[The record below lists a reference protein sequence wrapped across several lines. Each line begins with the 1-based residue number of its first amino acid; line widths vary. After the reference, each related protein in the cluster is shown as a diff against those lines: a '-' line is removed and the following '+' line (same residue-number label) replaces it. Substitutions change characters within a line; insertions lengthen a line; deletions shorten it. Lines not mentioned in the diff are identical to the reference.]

1 VFRIDDLR
9 LYQLLDSAPEASFDD
24 LTCLAAHICQ
34 APIAFISF
42 LDANHQWLKSQ
53 IGMSEGTAHR
63 YLDFCEH
70 AIRFHVITPEEEIV
84 TPPYFSEEKSPAIP
98 AAKSAYTIAHNY
110 PVIIEDVAS
119 DKRFTNH
126 TLVASKP
133 GVRFYVGIPIIAPE
147 GLTLGIL
154 SIMDLQPRELTQS
167 SINALQILTR
177 QVAGQVDLRRKLVN
191 LGGKALK
198 LEDIIN
204 NRKQIWEMVQSERDF
219 FSAALNSV
227 SALVVVIDPWGK
239 IVRFNRTCE
248 QMTGYSISEVEG
260 KYFYDLFAR
269 PENSELK
276 TVFDDGDRN
285 SYLGIQIPK
294 QYENYCTSR
303 DGNHRW
309 IAWSNTTIEDTK
321 GSIKYIICTGVDI
334 TERRKAVA
342 EIHKSQQLLNLIIEN
357 IPHTIFV
364 KEAQKLKYVTF
375 NKAGAE
381 LVGDESEELIGK
393 TDYDIFSKTEADL
406 FTSKDREVLVNG
418 KMLDIPEE
426 TILTKKHGLRIVHT
440 QKIPILDETG
450 KPQYLLGIAQDI
462 TESKQAAETMIL
474 LERAMAASSNGI
486 VISDN
491 TQPDQPIIYCNPAFE
506 KMTGYSY
513 SEVIGKNCRFLQSP
527 NGESESARQEIR
539 EALSSERECHVVLKN
554 YRKDGSCFWNDL
566 AIAPVRDSAGRLTHF
581 VGIQTDI
588 TDRKQAEEALKQSE
602 ERYRL
607 LAENST
613 DLISRHTPEGIYLYA
628 SPACRA
634 LLGYEPE
641 ELIGNSAYQFFHP
654 EDLAALQKIR
664 SNPFNSKEIYTISYR
679 IRCKDESYIWFET
692 TCHSISDRN
701 ENVQELVAVSR
712 DITERKHT
720 EASLW
725 ERSRLSILE
734 AEVGVALGGSGTIAT
749 ILNRC
754 TEAMVQYLEA
764 KGAGIWTFNQ
774 QTKQLELQAASGV
787 QNGDGRNFWYP
798 EAGSR
803 KPEAGKRKK
812 EKSEG
817 KRDEEKGALLNLLIQ
832 NPETLLGAKLSLG
845 NLQNPE
851 PLIASAAEESPIVYP
866 LIVEERLVGVMV
878 LNPNQPVTKGA
889 KEVLGWVGNAI
900 AVAIDRVKAR
910 EELLSRREGLLFRL
924 ASQIRD
930 SLDLNTILGTAVN
943 EIRTLL
949 KIDQCHFLW
958 YLPGV
963 SNLFSFAVTH
973 EAGNPEVSNR
983 LLEYP
988 PEQVKVLAIK
998 IRDRQTVRIDDVA
1011 TVSNIDSRMRDF
1023 LVSANI
1029 SSQLLLPLETRSGQL
1044 GAVVCNHYSG
1054 KREWSDSEVELL
1066 QAVVDQ
1072 LAIAIDQAELYAQ
1085 TRAAALA
1092 AQTQAFHLSDALQN
1106 LQQKEAQLIQNEKMS
1121 SLGQMVA
1128 GVAHEINNPVNFIYG
1143 NLTYCEDYVREILQ
1157 LLRIY
1162 QKHYPDPIPEVEELA
1177 ADIDLDFIVEDLPKI
1192 LSSMEMGAERIRQI
1206 VLSLRNFSR
1215 LDEAEM
1221 KPVDIHEGIEST
1233 LLILHNRLKSK
1244 GKDSGVE
1251 VVKEL
1256 GILPKVECYAGQ
1268 LNQVFMNVIGNAIDA
1283 LEHQPEPRTVKIM
1296 TGVMVEEEFVQ
1307 SAIENPE
1314 FVVIRIRD
1322 SGPGITENVKN
1333 RLFDPFFTTKPV
1345 GKGTGLGLSISYQIV
1360 VEKHGGIL
1368 KCISQP
1374 GQGAEFWIQ
1383 IPVNPPLYL
1392 RPKNQLQN

>member
-1 VFRIDDLR
+1 MFRLDDLR

-24 LTCLAAHICQ
+24 LTCLATHICQ

-53 IGMSEGTAHR
+53 IGISEGNAHR

-70 AIRFHVITPEEEIV
+70 AIRFNVITPDTEIV
-84 TPPYFSEEKSPAIP
+84 THPDLFAEASPAP
-98 AAKSAYTIAHNY
+98 TPTTKSAYAVANNCPT
-110 PVIIEDVAS
+110 IIEDITL

-126 TLVASKP
+126 PLVISKP
-133 GVRFYVGIPIIAPE
+133 GVRFYIGIPITAPE

-154 SIMDLQPRELTQS
+154 SIMDWQPRKLTQDC
-167 SINALQILTR
+167 INALQILTR

-191 LGGKALK
+191 LGGKVLK

-227 SALVVVIDPWGK
+227 SALVVVIDPLGK

-248 QMTGYSISEVEG
+248 RMTGYSISEVEG
-260 KYFYDLFAR
+260 KYFYDLFEQAEN
-269 PENSELK
+269 PEFK
-276 TVFDDGDRN
+276 TN
-285 SYLGIQIPK
+285 PESSNNNNYLGIQIPK
-294 QYENYCTSR
+294 NYENYCTTR
-303 DGNHRW
+303 DGIRRW

-342 EIHKSQQLLNLIIEN
+342 EIHKSQQLLNLTIEN
-357 IPHTIFV
+357 IPHTVFV
-364 KEAQKLKYVTF
+364 KEAKELKYVSF

-381 LVGDESEELIGK
+381 LVGYEPEELIGK
-393 TDYDIFSKTEADL
+393 SDYDIFSKTEAES
-406 FTSKDREVLVNG
+406 FINKDREVLAKG

-426 TILTKKHGLRIVHT
+426 IILTKNHGLRILHT
-440 QKIPILDETG
+440 QKIPIFDENG
-450 KPQYLLGIAQDI
+450 KPQYLLGISQDI
-462 TESKQAAETMIL
+462 TENKQAAETMIL
-474 LERAMAASSNGI
+474 LERAIAASSNGI

-491 TQPDQPIIYCNPAFE
+491 TQPDNPIIYCNPAFE
-506 KMTGYSY
+506 KMTGYTY
-513 SEVIGKNCRFLQSP
+513 SEVIGKNCRFLQSGK
-527 NGESESARQEIR
+527 GESDSARKEIR
-539 EALSSERECHVVLKN
+539 DALRSERECHVVLKN
-554 YRKDGSCFWNDL
+554 YRKDGSYFWNEL
-566 AIAPVRDSAGRLTHF
+566 AISPVRDTSGRLTHF
-581 VGIQTDI
+581 VGVQTDI
-588 TDRKQAEEALKQSE
+588 TERKQAEEALKQSE

-613 DLISRHTPEGIYLYA
+613 DLISRHTPEGVYLYA
-628 SPACRA
+628 SPACRD

-641 ELIGNSAYQFFHP
+641 ELIGKSAYQFFHP
-654 EDLAALQKIR
+654 EDLEALQKIR
-664 SNPFNSKEIYTISYR
+664 SNPLNSKEIYTISYR
-679 IRCKDESYIWFET
+679 IRRQDETYIWFET
-692 TCHSISDRN
+692 TCHSVNDHQ
-701 ENVQELVAVSR
+701 ETAPELVAVSR
-712 DITERKHT
+712 DISERKRT
-720 EASLW
+720 EAALW
-725 ERSRLSILE
+725 ERSRLSLLE
-734 AEVGVALGGSGTIAT
+734 AEVGAALGGSGSVAV
-749 ILNRC
+749 ILNSC
-754 TEAMVQYLEA
+754 TEAMVKYLDA

-774 QTKQLELQAASGV
+774 RTKQLELQATSGV
-787 QNGDGRNFWYP
+787 SSGDSRNFWYP
-798 EAGSR
+798 EVAL
-803 KPEAGKRKK
+803 RKK
-812 EKSEG
+812 ESTG
-817 KRDEEKGALLNLLIQ
+817 KREEEKGEFLNFLSQ
-832 NPETLLGAKLSLG
+832 NPETLLGAKLSL
-845 NLQNPE
+845 NNTQIPS
-851 PLIASAAEESPIVYP
+851 PLDFYTAEVSPIVYP
-866 LIVEERLVGVMV
+866 LVVEERLVGVMV
-878 LNPNQPVTKGA
+878 LNPNQSVSQGA

-930 SLDLNTILGTAVN
+930 SLDLNTILGTAVK
-943 EIRTLL
+943 EIRSLL
-949 KIDQCHFLW
+949 QIDQCHFLW

-973 EAGNPEVSNR
+973 EAGNPDVPNR
-983 LLEYP
+983 VLEYP
-988 PEQVKVLAIK
+988 PEQVRLLAIK
-998 IRDRQTVRIDDVA
+998 IRDRQTVRIDDVGI
-1011 TVSNIDSRMRDF
+1011 VSNLDSRMREF

-1044 GAVVCNHYSG
+1044 GAVVCNHYTG
-1054 KREWSDSEVELL
+1054 KRQWSDSEVELL

-1143 NLTYCEDYVREILQ
+1143 NLTYCEDYVRDILQ

-1162 QKHYPDPIPEVEELA
+1162 QKHYPDPVPEVQELA
-1177 ADIDLDFIVEDLPKI
+1177 GDIDLDFIVEDLPKI

-1251 VVKEL
+1251 VVKEF
-1256 GILPKVECYAGQ
+1256 GILPQVECYAGQ

-1283 LEHQPEPRTVKIM
+1283 LEHQPEPRTIRII

-1307 SAIENPE
+1307 SEVENPE

-1322 SGPGITENVKN
+1322 SGPGMTESVRN

-1345 GKGTGLGLSISYQIV
+1345 GKGTGLGLSISFQIV
-1360 VEKHGGIL
+1360 VEKHGGIF
-1368 KCISQP
+1368 KCISEP
-1374 GQGAEFWIQ
+1374 GKGAEFWIQ
-1383 IPVNPPLYL
+1383 IPVSPPLYL